1 MTFRYR
7 GQRPPDDPDEGA
19 VMVTNPARVVTISAT
34 YGAGGTVVAPTVADR
49 LRLPYLEHLVSPRVA
64 RQASAADPGR
74 DEPGR
79 GAGVT
84 HRLLAALAALPSV
97 FGAGL
102 PPPMDGVSD
111 EEQVRAGI
119 EASIRTVAET
129 SGGVLLGRG
138 ATMVLAD
145 TPGVFHVRLDGP
157 PERRVRQSMTLA
169 GVDVTEA
176 RRRQH
181 ETDRARAA
189 YLRRFYDT
197 DGNDPRLY
205 HLIIDSTALTLST
218 CGDLIVTAAT
228 TFWAT
233 AAT

>member
-1 MTFRYR
+1 
-7 GQRPPDDPDEGA
+7 
-19 VMVTNPARVVTISAT
+19 MVTDPARVVTISAT
-34 YGAGGTVVAPTVADR
+34 YGAGGTVVAPAVAER
-49 LRLPYLEHLVSPRVA
+49 LHLPYLEHLVSNRVA
-64 RQASAADPGR
+64 RQASTTDPGR

-79 GAGVT
+79 GGGMT
-84 HRLLAALAALPSV
+84 RRLLATLAALPSV
-97 FGAGL
+97 FGTGL
-102 PPPMDGVSD
+102 PLPMEGITD
-111 EEQVRAGI
+111 EEQVRAEI

-157 PERRVRQSMTLA
+157 SERRVRQSMTLA
-169 GVDVTEA
+169 GVDATEA

-205 HLIIDSTALTLST
+205 HLIIDSTALALAT

-233 AAT
+233 TAAT

>member
-1 MTFRYR
+1 
-7 GQRPPDDPDEGA
+7 
-19 VMVTNPARVVTISAT
+19 MVTGPARVVTISAT
-34 YGAGGTVVAPTVADR
+34 YGAGGTVVAPAVADR
-49 LRLPYLEHLVSPRVA
+49 LHLPYLEHLVSPPVA
-64 RQASAADPGR
+64 RQASATDPGR
-74 DEPGR
+74 DEPSR

-84 HRLLAALAALPSV
+84 HRLLSTLAALPSV
-97 FGAGL
+97 FGTGL
-102 PPPMDGVSD
+102 PLPVEGVSD
-111 EEQVRAGI
+111 EEQVRAEI

-157 PERRVRQSMTLA
+157 LERRVRQSMTLA
-169 GVDVTEA
+169 GVDETEA

-205 HLIIDSTALTLST
+205 HLIIDSTALTLAT
-218 CGDLIVTAAT
+218 CGDLIVTAVT
-228 TFWAT
+228 TFWAAA